1 MSSNESQKNISNPY
15 SFSSDIQSHSENTK
29 RIAKNTLTL
38 YVRMLFSMLVSLYTS
53 RVVLN
58 TLGVEDYGIYNVVGG
73 VVAMFSLIS
82 SALSSSTSRFL
93 TFELGRKDL
102 IALRK
107 VFSTAILIH
116 LALAAIVLILAETAG
131 LWFLNTQ
138 MTIPPER
145 MGAANWVYQ
154 ISVLTFLIA
163 LFNTPYNASVI
174 SHEKMGVY
182 AYIGMIDV
190 ILRLGAVL
198 FLAYGG
204 FCVDKLVTYSILL
217 FVVWILIQAI
227 TLTYCFRNF
236 EECRTVRPGFDRTY
250 WRQMSSFAVWN
261 FIGCT
266 AALLKDNGVNILLN
280 IFFGPVVNAAR
291 GIALSV
297 NNAVTSFSGNFMTAL
312 NPQITKS
319 YASGDHQYMM
329 SLVERG
335 SRFSFY
341 IMLILALPIIFET
354 DFILT
359 VWLKQY
365 PEHTVNFVRLVL
377 ILSLIDILSNTLITL
392 QLATGKIRNYQIA
405 VGGMLLMNFP
415 VSYLCLKLG
424 MAPEYTL
431 IVAIAVSIC
440 CLILRLIFLRKMAG
454 LSIMRYV
461 KNVCMNISSVTIAA
475 SVIPM
480 AIYLAIEND
489 SPIKF
494 IIVTVSSVISSIISV
509 YMIGCS
515 SSERQFI
522 YQKVSLYFR
531 RRSLKQHE

>member
-1 MSSNESQKNISNPY
+1 
-15 SFSSDIQSHSENTK
+15 
-29 RIAKNTLTL
+29 
-38 YVRMLFSMLVSLYTS
+38 MLFSMLVSLYTS

-73 VVAMFSLIS
+73 VVTMFSLIS
-82 SALSSSTSRFL
+82 GALSSSTSRFL
-93 TFELGRKDL
+93 TFELGRNNHAGLKQ
-102 IALRK
+102 
-107 VFSTAILIH
+107 VFSTSLLIH
-116 LALAAIVLILAETAG
+116 ITLAAVVLLLAETAG

-138 MTIPPER
+138 MTIPHER

-163 LFNTPYNASVI
+163 LFNTPYNASII
-174 SHEKMGVY
+174 SHEKMDVF
-182 AYIGMIDV
+182 AYIGILDV
-190 ILRLGAVL
+190 LLRLGAIL
-198 FLAYGG
+198 LLAHSP
-204 FCVDKLVTYSILL
+204 FAVDKLIAYA
-217 FVVWILIQAI
+217 ILIFCVWFAI
-227 TLTYCFRNF
+227 QSIYFIYCQKHFS
-236 EECRTVRPGFDRTY
+236 ECDLRHLEFSRKY
-250 WRQMSSFAVWN
+250 WKDMSSFAGWN

-266 AALLKDNGVNILLN
+266 AGLLKDNGVNILLN
-280 IFFGPVVNAAR
+280 IFFGPAVNAAR

-319 YASGDHQYMM
+319 YASGDHQYMI

-341 IMLILALPIIFET
+341 IMLVLALPIIFET

-365 PEHTVNFVRLVL
+365 PDHTVNFVRLVL
-377 ILSLIDILSNTLITL
+377 ILALVDILSNTLITL
-392 QLATGKIRNYQIA
+392 QSATGNIRNYQIA

-415 VSYLCLKLG
+415 LSYLCLKLG

-431 IVAIAVSIC
+431 IIAIAVSVC
-440 CLILRLIFLRKMAG
+440 CLILRLLFLRKMAG

-461 KNVCMNISSVTIAA
+461 KNVCLNISSVTIAA

-480 AIYLAIEND
+480 AIYLSIGND
-489 SPIKF
+489 GIWKF
-494 IIVTVSSVISSIISV
+494 LAVGISCIICCAASV
-509 YMIGCS
+509 YFIGCTE
-515 SSERQFI
+515 SERYFLI
-522 YQKVSLYFR
+522 QKTREFKNR
-531 RRSLKQHE
+531 ILK